1 MSSHRLEKTRGIHKL
16 VRHITLLIIL
26 WILDLTSNFVLD
38 ADALILLVALLRKHV
53 SPHIDG
59 QVVDSEVDVHDGVQL
74 FLSGDHIE

>member
-1 MSSHRLEKTRGIHKL
+1 
-16 VRHITLLIIL
+16 
-26 WILDLTSNFVLD
+26 VLD

-53 SPHIDG
+53 LPHIDG

>member
-1 MSSHRLEKTRGIHKL
+1 LSSHRLEKTRGIHKL

-26 WILDLTSNFVLD
+26 WILYLTSNFVLD

-53 SPHIDG
+53 LPHIDG